1 MTHSVCLPG
10 SECHVTEQEL
20 RKDPGAGKKPEL
32 VSPSCRA
39 VCGDSML
46 ENISDAPFLLGLV
59 NSTHPF
65 GFGLSVIPEGKPLLG
80 FLKLSY
86 FHKIYTRVY
95 LMVVVIVQS
104 LSHV

>member
-1 MTHSVCLPG
+1 MQFPL
-10 SECHVTEQEL
+10 
-20 RKDPGAGKKPEL
+20 
-32 VSPSCRA
+32 
-39 VCGDSML
+39 L
-46 ENISDAPFLLGLV
+46 EHISDVPFLLGLV

-65 GFGLSVIPEGKPLLG
+65 GFGLSVISEGKPLLG

-86 FHKIYTRVY
+86 FHKTYTRVY